1 MKKIIARIINSTKYS
16 LHGLHKAYLTDKSFN
31 LDVKICSIILVIVI
45 YLLWPITETQFLFLF
60 LSYFLVLIVELVNT
74 SIEEMLDKLHPEK
87 NEMIG
92 LSKDIASA
100 AVFLSIMLA
109 LVVVL
114 VIALGKFG
122 YSPF

>member
-1 MKKIIARIINSTKYS
+1 MKEIIIRIINSTKYS
-16 LHGLHKAYLTDKSFN
+16 LHGLHKAYMTDTSFK
-31 LDVKICSIILVIVI
+31 LDVKICSIILVVVI
-45 YLLWPITETQFLFLF
+45 YFLWPITETQFLFLF
-60 LSYFLVLIVELVNT
+60 ISYVLILIVELVNT

-109 LVVVL
+109 SVVVL
-114 VIALGKFG
+114 VVTLSHFG